1 MAFSDAI
8 SVNPSSVRGDGARG
22 YEQKPS
28 ERANSEPIQTVDI
41 TGETLERIARAK
53 LKNALRQK
61 LSYNPRGKPSR
72 RLLASFLLDGD
83 RFCQVAR
90 LVYVTSTQIRNM
102 IAEKLHWDAG
112 HYR

>member
-53 LKNALRQK
+53 LKNPLRQK
-61 LSYNPRGKPSR
+61 LSYNPRGKLSLSER
-72 RLLASFLLDGD
+72 IGQHLSGKA
-83 RFCQVAR
+83 
-90 LVYVTSTQIRNM
+90 
-102 IAEKLHWDAG
+102 
-112 HYR
+112 